1 MCRTSHQFYKYS
13 SLVLVAVLDAFK
25 NCSLSNMF
33 AKVFTSQLLNS
44 MDLITLPVHVFIIFW
59 ASKPWCYFHHCCISD
74 DWETWEQ
81 INQKLISWR
90 HSLEARGGS
99 WDSFGLFL
107 VLARDLCHCTSAQL
121 SCSLFVLFCIVS
133 FPMVMFSYVF
143 RFEWPYF
150 GIWLMFLGC
159 LPYFLWN

>member
-1 MCRTSHQFYKYS
+1 MLSR
-13 SLVLVAVLDAFK
+13 
-25 NCSLSNMF
+25 NCSLSNIF

-59 ASKPWCYFHHCCISD
+59 ASKPWWYFHHCCITD
-74 DWETWEQ
+74 DWETWER

-107 VLARDLCHCTSAQL
+107 VLARDLWHSTSAQL

-133 FPMVMFSYVF
+133 FPMVMFLRVQIGMTLFRYIAYVF
-143 RFEWPYF
+143 RFFDLLSLKLVSLE
-150 GIWLMFLGC
+150 
-159 LPYFLWN
+159 